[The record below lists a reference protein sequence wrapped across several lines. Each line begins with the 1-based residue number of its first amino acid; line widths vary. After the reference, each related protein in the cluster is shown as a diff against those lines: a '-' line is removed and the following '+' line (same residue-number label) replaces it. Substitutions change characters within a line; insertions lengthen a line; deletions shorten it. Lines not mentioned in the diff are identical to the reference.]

1 MRTLSCG
8 VAFGLAL
15 TLSAAKA
22 EPATHDALIQ
32 ALRTQRMDIAL
43 VDGRLSGPGAQW
55 LQRETP
61 SAQFVLVGEEHAT
74 AEIPQFA
81 AALWRDLAAQG
92 VQHLVLEAGPWSL
105 RTLEQEAQ
113 HGDEGIAK
121 LNRSYPMELPFFAWR
136 EDGALA
142 LAAVQS
148 SGRPPALWGIDQEFL
163 LSLPLHFDHL
173 AAAAPDKAAR
183 ALAQSHREK
192 AVAAYAEMA
201 IKHDF
206 NANYMAR
213 MTASD
218 FAALRQAFAKAP
230 ADARDLIDALE
241 QSAQVYRDQN
251 DKPYDSNLAR
261 SQMMKRY
268 FMAHYRAA
276 QKKEPQPRAM
286 FRLGAFHSIRG
297 LGPRNL
303 LDIGNLA
310 SELAASN
317 GSRSLHILVVPAG
330 GEINRWFPFV
340 DDEAA
345 RHTPYDAKQELGEV
359 GALPLLEASTTGE
372 SWSLFPTEW
381 LRTQRALRQA
391 GGADFERA
399 VFGYDAVVVIPR
411 VHEATFYGD

>member
-1 MRTLSCG
+1 M
-8 VAFGLAL
+8 
-15 TLSAAKA
+15 AA
-22 EPATHDALIQ
+22 
-32 ALRTQRMDIAL
+32 
-43 VDGRLSGPGAQW
+43 
-55 LQRETP
+55 
-61 SAQFVLVGEEHAT
+61 
-74 AEIPQFA
+74 
-81 AALWRDLAAQG
+81 
-92 VQHLVLEAGPWSL
+92 
-105 RTLEQEAQ
+105 
-113 HGDEGIAK
+113 
-121 LNRSYPMELPFFAWR
+121 
-136 EDGALA
+136 
-142 LAAVQS
+142 
-148 SGRPPALWGIDQEFL
+148 
-163 LSLPLHFDHL
+163 
-173 AAAAPDKAAR
+173 
-183 ALAQSHREK
+183 
-192 AVAAYAEMA
+192 
-201 IKHDF
+201 KHDF
-206 NANYMAR
+206 NANYLSR

-218 FAALRQAFAKAP
+218 FAGLRQAFAKAP
-230 ADARDLIDALE
+230 ADTRDHIDALE
-241 QSAQVYRDQN
+241 QSAHVYRDQN

-276 QKKEPQPRAM
+276 QKKEPHPRAM

-317 GSRSLHILVVPAG
+317 GSRSLHILVVPGG

-359 GALPLLEASTTGE
+359 GALPLLEASTAGE
-372 SWSLFPTEW
+372 GWSLYPTEW

-411 VHEATFYGD
+411 VHAATFYGD